1 MRYSL
6 LLLVVMTAVA
16 CGSHV
21 SSTDVQSF
29 RSDALTVS
37 AAAST
42 YGNQTAQMQSVTNCM
57 SLHQQYD
64 SQVRSVIGRMQSVAP
79 AMDSMMADEQ
89 HMSDGDMG
97 CSADA
102 MMAELDAHRSAAC
115 LSSTDMTSNV
125 AEAQRHAALMT
136 EWAAHEESRSQELGS
151 LMGMGMGMSGAGTST
166 GRCQHHAD
174 GTYSLQP

>member
-42 YGNQTAQMQSVTNCM
+42 YGNQAAQMQSVTNCM

-79 AMDSMMADEQ
+79 EMDSMMADEQ
-89 HMSDGDMG
+89 HMGDGDMG
-97 CSADA
+97 CGADA
-102 MMAELDAHRSAAC
+102 MMAELDAHRGAAC
-115 LSSTDMTSNV
+115 SSSTDMTSNV
-125 AEAQRHAALMT
+125 AEAQRHVALMM
-136 EWAAHEESRSQELGS
+136 EWAAHEASRSQELGS
-151 LMGMGMGMSGAGTST
+151 LMGMEMGMGGAGTST